1 MTEPP
6 QKLLGALVEG
16 AFEPPDPSQPARPVA
31 LRIARFV
38 GAGKFAWV
46 FEAQDASGARHAVK
60 MLYRDDHQALA
71 RFKREIKVIR
81 ALPAHPNRAAY
92 RGHGQT
98 GAWPWVAMDFI
109 DGFTLGAVLR
119 QNRPLES
126 SVACKLMVQLCDGFN
141 GLHRLGLT
149 HRDIN
154 PDNIMITHA
163 DRAVKLMDFGLVQ
176 DSQGLLQL
184 FEQADI
190 LAGADFR
197 DDLDTGLIAGT
208 PEYMAPEQI
217 SDPHVRERHR
227 QKTDTTAD
235 IFALGVMFW
244 QLVAGRQLFPYAVGS
259 KGASG
264 REGLIHFLDYR
275 LTFTDAELER
285 PAHVSPELWSIL
297 RKSLAHDP
305 THRQRDAA
313 ELARDLRVWLD
324 TGQGIREEDLS
335 ATVATEIDLAKLRA
349 MASANARAR
358 ASDPPPDSGVIDTR
372 AFQAIMPKRTEA
384 PWAKAETIRDIPSDS
399 AEARAATLA
408 GGESLPGGAQS
419 FHALTTEMSQRAPD
433 RAVVAQL
440 RGRLDADEA
449 RVARRR
455 NHRRTLGFV
464 LLAMA
469 LGAGVALAL
478 KLT

>member
-1 MTEPP
+1 
-6 QKLLGALVEG
+6 
-16 AFEPPDPSQPARPVA
+16 
-31 LRIARFV
+31 
-38 GAGKFAWV
+38 
-46 FEAQDASGARHAVK
+46 

-81 ALPAHPNRAAY
+81 SLPAHPNRTAY
-92 RGHGQT
+92 RGHGQA
-98 GAWPWVAMDFI
+98 GSWPWVAMDFI

-119 QNRPLES
+119 QSRPVEAT
-126 SVACKLMVQLCDGFN
+126 VACKLMVQLCDGFN

-163 DRAVKLMDFGLVQ
+163 ERAVKLMDFGLVQ

-184 FEQADI
+184 YEQVDI

-217 SDPHVRERHR
+217 SDPHERDRRR

-244 QLVAGRQLFPYAVGS
+244 QLLTGAQLFPYAVGS
-259 KGASG
+259 KGSSG
-264 REGLIHFLDYR
+264 RDGLIHYLDYR
-275 LTFTDAELER
+275 LTFKDAQLVCPPR
-285 PAHVSPELWSIL
+285 VTPELWSIL

-305 THRQRDAA
+305 KHRQRDAA

-324 TGQGIREEDLS
+324 TGRGLREEDLS

-349 MASANARAR
+349 MVSANARGR
-358 ASDPPPDSGVIDTR
+358 AGEAPPDAGVIDTR
-372 AFQAIMPKRTEA
+372 AFQAIAPPRAEA
-384 PWAKAETIRDIPSDS
+384 PWAKAETIREVPTGTADPNARTLVGD
-399 AEARAATLA
+399 EALRDGVA
-408 GGESLPGGAQS
+408 GLQAV
-419 FHALTTEMSQRAPD
+419 TTQTSHRAPD
-433 RAVVAQL
+433 QAVVAQL
-440 RGRLDADEA
+440 RGQLEA
-449 RVARRR
+449 RQAAETQRRS
-455 NHRRTLGFV
+455 HRRTVVFV
-464 LLAMA
+464 VVAMA
-469 LGAGVALAL
+469 LGAGLAVALRL
-478 KLT
+478 I